1 MNKDKKTSG
10 RLNFQ
15 VLATDP
21 DSLARACRFETDHGV
36 VETPI
41 FMPVGTHGVVK
52 TLTPAELDDCSA
64 QIILG
69 NTYHLYLRPG
79 LEVIEAAGGLHRFN
93 SWKKPILTDSGGF
106 QVFSLSHLG
115 KITDDDITFRSHI
128 DGSQHVLSPEISM
141 EIQNSLGSDII
152 MAFDECTPFPCSYEN
167 AQKSLIRTHSWEQRS
182 KNHFGNLKPRYGHRQ
197 FLFGIVQGS
206 IYEDLR
212 AQSVEELAKM
222 DFDGYAIGG
231 LAVGEP
237 KEKMFDMISYVS
249 PMLPR
254 NRPHYLMGVGKPE
267 DIIQAIERGIDMF
280 DCVLP
285 TRNARNGTLYTR
297 QGRVVLKQSQYRM
310 DFSPPD
316 ENCDCYTC
324 RNFSRAY
331 LRHLYMNGEM
341 TGLRLNTLHNIHFF
355 LELTAKARRAIL
367 EGNFTEWKKEFFKFY
382 PIEDDHWEVNT
393 VRREER
399 RKKHLE
405 ENDY

>member
-1 MNKDKKTSG
+1 MNKAAKLSG
-10 RLNFQ
+10 RLKFQ
-15 VLATDP
+15 ILAKDNN
-21 DSLARACRFETDHGV
+21 SLARACRFETDHGI

-52 TLTPAELDDCSA
+52 TLTPAELEDCAA

-79 LEVIEAAGGLHRFN
+79 LEVIEGAGGLHRFN
-93 SWKKPILTDSGGF
+93 SWGKPILTDSGGF

-141 EIQNSLGSDII
+141 EIQNSLGSDIM
-152 MAFDECTPFPCSYEN
+152 MAFDECTPYPCSYE
-167 AQKSLIRTHSWEQRS
+167 AAEISLVRTHNWEQRS
-182 KNHFGNLKPRYGHRQ
+182 RNHFEKLKPCYGHRQ

-206 IYEDLR
+206 VYPDLR
-212 AQSVEELAKM
+212 AKSVEELAKM

-237 KEKMFDMISYVS
+237 KEKMFEMIAHVS
-249 PMLPR
+249 PMLPQ

-267 DIIQAIERGIDMF
+267 DLIQAIERGIDMF

-297 QGRVVLKQSQYRM
+297 QGRVILKQSRYRM

-316 ENCDCYTC
+316 ENCNCYTC

-331 LRHLYMNGEM
+331 LRHLFMNGEM

-355 LELTAKARRAIL
+355 LELTAKARTAIR
-367 EGNFTEWKKEFFKFY
+367 ENQFTEWKNEFYKYY
-382 PIEDDHWEVNT
+382 PIEEDHWEVNT
-393 VRREER
+393 TRREER
-399 RKKHLE
+399 RRKHLE
-405 ENDY
+405 ENDL